1 MSLRFWARV
10 SGRRP
15 YAKAGKSL
23 EVEEAKQYLEF
34 LRFLEKI
41 QVEASGKR
49 TDGTEC

>member
-1 MSLRFWARV
+1 M

-41 QVEASGKR
+41 QVRESGKQM
-49 TDGTEC
+49 D